1 MIILLIMLGLDI
13 ANWLAGALGMLPDW
27 LIVFI
32 ISMTP
37 FVELRLSLPL
47 ALALFKMPWATAFVI
62 AIIGNIIPVPLV
74 LLFLGKAEKWLRKY
88 SWWDSTLDKVF
99 DYTRRR
105 AKDSVKKYGA
115 IGLCLYVAI
124 PLPVTGAWTGAL
136 IAYVF
141 ALDPKQAFFSITG
154 GVLIAGVIV
163 LLVTLG
169 ALSVF
174 Y

>member
-1 MIILLIMLGLDI
+1 MIILVIMLSLSTAD
-13 ANWLAGALGMLPDW
+13 WLAGALGMLPDW

-47 ALALFKMPWATAFVI
+47 ALALFKMPWATAFII

-74 LLFLGKAEKWLRKY
+74 LLLLGKAEKWLRKY
-88 SWWDSTLDKVF
+88 AWWDSTLDKIF
-99 DYTRRR
+99 EYTRRR
-105 AKDSVKKYGA
+105 AKESVKKYGA

-124 PLPVTGAWTGAL
+124 PLPVTGAWTGSL
-136 IAYVF
+136 IAYLF
-141 ALDPKQAFFSITG
+141 DLDYRQAFISIVA
-154 GVLIAGVIV
+154 GVIIAGIIV

-169 ALSVF
+169 VLSF
-174 Y
+174 FF